1 MDIKSFRKFV
11 LESPIKEKLEN
22 IEVVLNYSY
31 INSSV
36 NLKGIQNIY
45 KFILDQV
52 KGWNSKEDLPSYF
65 LESKTHFEN
74 LKGSLVGLT
83 DFFDSEK
90 NHQFDNQW
98 NLFHAELIRQRLN
111 YSNRNYIFLYDS
123 PEVDFLIN
131 IAKRKPNQFQGAL
144 EYFTQPNIN
153 INNNRDYFSGA
164 LAAYE
169 FKSQEDSEILQRRH
183 NEKISLSHIRT
194 KYNEHIVEAEQQL
207 NGFLSDAKE
216 NLTNHFSSMDL
227 LKSEKNK
234 DFMDWFEKNQEDFN
248 SFYDTAKDNV
258 ISNED
263 LYREKLRLEAPAK
276 YWRDRS
282 EKLKNESNNYLDW
295 LIRISLFSSLL
306 LFILLIS
313 LGNNFYENVF
323 NDNIKGIKWSLILIT
338 IISILAFI
346 IRIFAKLYMSSLH
359 LSRDAEE
366 REQLTHFYL
375 ALIKDTQIKDEER
388 QLILQSLFSR
398 ADTGLLKEDSSP
410 TMPTSII
417 EKFSSGK

>member
-65 LESKTHFEN
+65 LESKKHFEN
-74 LKGSLVGLT
+74 LKASLVGLT
-83 DFFDSEK
+83 EFFDSEK

-98 NLFHAELIRQRLN
+98 NFFHAELIRPRLN

-131 IAKRKPNQFQGAL
+131 IVKRKPNQFQGAI

-153 INNNRDYFSGA
+153 ISNNRDYFSGA

-183 NEKISLSHIRT
+183 NEKISLSNIRT

-216 NLTNHFSSMDL
+216 NLTNHFKTVDDL
-227 LKSEKNK
+227 KEESNK
-234 DFMDWFEKNQEDFN
+234 IFKEWFNQESFNFEKFQNEANEKVFDL
-248 SFYDTAKDNV
+248 
-258 ISNED
+258 ED
-263 LYREKLRLEAPAK
+263 LYRQRLKLQAPAQ
-276 YWRDRS
+276 YWKSRATN
-282 EKLKNESNNYLDW
+282 LKKESNKYLNW
-295 LIRISLFSSLL
+295 LVAISVLSA
-306 LFILLIS
+306 
-313 LGNNFYENVF
+313 
-323 NDNIKGIKWSLILIT
+323 ILIY
-338 IISILAFI
+338 F
-346 IRIFAKLYMSSLH
+346 
-359 LSRDAEE
+359 
-366 REQLTHFYL
+366 
-375 ALIKDTQIKDEER
+375 
-388 QLILQSLFSR
+388 
-398 ADTGLLKEDSSP
+398 
-410 TMPTSII
+410 TS
-417 EKFSSGK
+417 FFR

>member
-52 KGWNSKEDLPSYF
+52 KGWNSKDDLPSYF
-65 LESKTHFEN
+65 LESKKHFEN
-74 LKGSLVGLT
+74 LKSSLIGLT

-98 NLFHAELIRQRLN
+98 NYFQDELIRQRLN
-111 YSNRNYIFLYDS
+111 YRNSIYIFLYDC

-131 IAKRKPNQFQGAL
+131 IDKKKPTQFQGAI
-144 EYFTQPNIN
+144 EFFTQPKIN
-153 INNNRDYFSGA
+153 ISNDRDYFSGV

-183 NEKISLSHIRT
+183 NEKISLSNIRT
-194 KYNEHIVEAEQQL
+194 KYNDHIVEAEQQL
-207 NGFLSDAKE
+207 NGFLSDAKD
-216 NLTNHFSSMDL
+216 NLTNHFKTIDDLKEESNKIFKEWFNQESS
-227 LKSEKNK
+227 N
-234 DFMDWFEKNQEDFN
+234 FEKFQNQANEKIFDL
-248 SFYDTAKDNV
+248 
-258 ISNED
+258 ED
-263 LYREKLRLEAPAK
+263 LYKQRLKLQAPAQ
-276 YWRDRS
+276 YWKSRATN
-282 EKLKNESNNYLDW
+282 LKKESNKYLNW
-295 LIRISLFSSLL
+295 LVAISVLSAIF
-306 LFILLIS
+306 LFILLLS
-313 LGNNFYENVF
+313 LGNGFYETAF
-323 NDNIKGIKWSLILIT
+323 SDTLKGIKWSIILIT
-338 IISILAFI
+338 IISFLAFAI
-346 IRIFAKLYMSSLH
+346 KILSKMAFSSLH

-375 ALIKDTQIKDEER
+375 ALIKETEIKEEER